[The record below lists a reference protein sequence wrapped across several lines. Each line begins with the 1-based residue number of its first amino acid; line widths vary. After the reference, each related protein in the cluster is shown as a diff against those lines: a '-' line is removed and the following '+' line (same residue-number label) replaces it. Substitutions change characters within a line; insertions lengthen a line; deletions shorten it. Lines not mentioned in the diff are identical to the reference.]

1 MKLFCPDTVSF
12 DSLVG
17 SKTVFL
23 LANKYWIMG
32 SSISRLGIAT
42 DEASDSPSM
51 DQLKGLCARLSLL
64 IKEKSA
70 NQGLKWSVIS
80 FPHSLSEAVLMVG
93 PIPSCDLDL
102 QTPLRVLVVL

>member
-12 DSLVG
+12 ESLVG

-23 LANKYWIMG
+23 LANKYWMMG
-32 SSISRLGIAT
+32 SSISRLGVAM
-42 DEASDSPSM
+42 DETGDSPSM

-70 NQGLKWSVIS
+70 NQGLKWSAIS
-80 FPHSLSEAVLMVG
+80 YPHSLSEAVLMVG
-93 PIPSCDLDL
+93 PIPSYDLDL

>member
-1 MKLFCPDTVSF
+1 MKLFYPDTVSF
-12 DSLVG
+12 ESLVG

-23 LANKYWIMG
+23 LANKYWMMG
-32 SSISRLGIAT
+32 SSIFRLGVAM
-42 DEASDSPSM
+42 DETGDFLSM

-70 NQGLKWSVIS
+70 DQGLKWSFLS
-80 FPHSLSEAVLMVG
+80 SPHSLSDAVLMVG
-93 PIPSCDLDL
+93 PIPSYDLDL

>member
-23 LANKYWIMG
+23 LANKYWMMG

-70 NQGLKWSVIS
+70 DQGLKRS
-80 FPHSLSEAVLMVG
+80 FLSSPHSLSEAVLMVG
-93 PIPSCDLDL
+93 PIPSYDLDL

>member
-1 MKLFCPDTVSF
+1 MKLFYPDTVSF
-12 DSLVG
+12 ESLVG

-23 LANKYWIMG
+23 LANKYWMMG
-32 SSISRLGIAT
+32 SSISRLGVAM
-42 DEASDSPSM
+42 DETGDFLSM

-70 NQGLKWSVIS
+70 DQGLKWSFLS
-80 FPHSLSEAVLMVG
+80 SPHSLSDAVLMVG
-93 PIPSCDLDL
+93 PIPSYDLDL

>member
-1 MKLFCPDTVSF
+1 MKLFYPDTVSF
-12 DSLVG
+12 ESLVG

-23 LANKYWIMG
+23 LANKYWMMG

-42 DEASDSPSM
+42 DEASDSSSM

>member
-23 LANKYWIMG
+23 LANKYWMMG

>member
-12 DSLVG
+12 ESLVG

-23 LANKYWIMG
+23 LANKYWMMG
-32 SSISRLGIAT
+32 SSFSRLGVAM
-42 DEASDSPSM
+42 DETGDFLSM

-70 NQGLKWSVIS
+70 DQGLKRS
-80 FPHSLSEAVLMVG
+80 FLSSPHSLSEAVLMVG
-93 PIPSCDLDL
+93 PIPSYDLDL

>member
-1 MKLFCPDTVSF
+1 MKLFYPDTVSF
-12 DSLVG
+12 ESLVG

-23 LANKYWIMG
+23 LANKYWMMG
-32 SSISRLGIAT
+32 SSISRLGVAM
-42 DEASDSPSM
+42 DETSDSPSM

-70 NQGLKWSVIS
+70 DQGLKRS
-80 FPHSLSEAVLMVG
+80 FLSSPHSLSEAVLMVG
-93 PIPSCDLDL
+93 PIPSYDLDL

>member
-1 MKLFCPDTVSF
+1 MDETG
-12 DSLVG
+12 D
-17 SKTVFL
+17 FL
-23 LANKYWIMG
+23 
-32 SSISRLGIAT
+32 
-42 DEASDSPSM
+42 SM

-70 NQGLKWSVIS
+70 DQGLKRS
-80 FPHSLSEAVLMVG
+80 FLSSPHSLSEAVLMVG

>member
-1 MKLFCPDTVSF
+1 MKLFHPDTVSF
-12 DSLVG
+12 ESLVG

-23 LANKYWIMG
+23 LANKYWMMG

>member
-70 NQGLKWSVIS
+70 DQGLKRS
-80 FPHSLSEAVLMVG
+80 FLSSPHSLSEAVLMVG

>member
-1 MKLFCPDTVSF
+1 MKLFYPDTVSF
-12 DSLVG
+12 ESLVG

-23 LANKYWIMG
+23 LANKYWMMG
-32 SSISRLGIAT
+32 SSISRLCVAM

-70 NQGLKWSVIS
+70 NQELKWSVIS

>member
-12 DSLVG
+12 ESLVG

-23 LANKYWIMG
+23 LANKYWMMG
-32 SSISRLGIAT
+32 SSISRLGVAM
-42 DEASDSPSM
+42 DETGDSPSM
-51 DQLKGLCARLSLL
+51 DQLKGLCDRLSLL

-70 NQGLKWSVIS
+70 DQGLKRS
-80 FPHSLSEAVLMVG
+80 FLSSPHSLSEAVLMVG
-93 PIPSCDLDL
+93 PIPSYDLDL

>member
-12 DSLVG
+12 ESLVG

-23 LANKYWIMG
+23 LANKYWMMG

-51 DQLKGLCARLSLL
+51 DQLKGLCDRLSLL

-70 NQGLKWSVIS
+70 DQGLKWSAIS
-80 FPHSLSEAVLMVG
+80 FPHALSDAVMTVG

-102 QTPLRVLVVL
+102 QTSLRVLVVL